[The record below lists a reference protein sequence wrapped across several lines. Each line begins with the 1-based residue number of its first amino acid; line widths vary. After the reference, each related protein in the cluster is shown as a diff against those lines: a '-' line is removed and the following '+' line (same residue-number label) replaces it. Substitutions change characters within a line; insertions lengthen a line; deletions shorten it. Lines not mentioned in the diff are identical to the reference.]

1 MIKGTRGKLIEGLM
15 AGEPG
20 KRFPKELVRRA
31 EQQIAMLDAATSL
44 NDLATPHSNNLKKLS
59 GDRRD
64 QYAIRINRQWH
75 ICFRWDGTDAHDV
88 EIVDYR

>member
-1 MIKGTRGKLIEGLM
+1 MIEGAKGELIEGLM

-20 KRFPKELVRRA
+20 KHFPKALVRRG
-31 EQQIAMLDAATSL
+31 EQHIAMPDAATSL
-44 NDLATPHSNNLKKLS
+44 NDLATPPSSNLKKLS

-64 QYAIRINRQWH
+64 LHAIRINRQWR

-88 EIVDYR
+88 EIVDYH

>member
-1 MIKGTRGKLIEGLM
+1 MIEGTKGKPIEGLM

-31 EQQIAMLDAATSL
+31 EQHIAMLDAATSL
-44 NDLATPHSNNLKKLS
+44 NDLATPPSKNLKKLS
-59 GDRRD
+59 GDRQH
-64 QYAIRINRQWH
+64 QYAIRINRQWR

-88 EIVDYR
+88 EIVDYH